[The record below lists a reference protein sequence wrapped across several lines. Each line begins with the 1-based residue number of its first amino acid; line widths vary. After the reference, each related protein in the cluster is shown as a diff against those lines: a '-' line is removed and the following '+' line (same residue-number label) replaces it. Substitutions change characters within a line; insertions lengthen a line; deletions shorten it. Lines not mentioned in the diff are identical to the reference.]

1 MLIAVIVR
9 RKDKG
14 ARNANFF
21 KENIKYLLTD
31 IAFSSCPVVIAIAL
45 STFNIKLPIL

>member
-1 MLIAVIVR
+1 MSVR
-9 RKDKG
+9 RKNKG

-45 STFNIKLPIL
+45 STFNIKLSIL